1 LPAAGLALAAPAF
14 GTSETSTSQQ
24 SAMQQK
30 SAGAQASEKQNAENY
45 RGMRAS
51 ELIGQ
56 DVKSPQ
62 GKNLGEI
69 SDLIIDMNS
78 EKVRYAIL
86 AFDPGIFSGE
96 RLFAVPTTELKW
108 GKEKNEIVYDMKRE
122 RLEKASV
129 EKSRW
134 PDAARDRDYLGNLD
148 RAYGIAQPSQNR
160 RAFRAGELLGKDVNG
175 RQGEEI
181 GEIRDL
187 VIDMNAQRVHYAVL
201 SFDPGWT
208 APEKLYAFP
217 LTAFRFTDGK
227 DELAL
232 DIDKSRLQAMRSFD
246 QKLWATYATPVF
258 VTDVDRYLVTV
269 TPLKEG
275 GANAQP
281 SSAAQNKAAPSQG
294 GSATAQGSAAAKD
307 KSSPTQSGS
316 TMQQGGSSNTPG
328 KSSMAIGKSSLAAS
342 GQGAGSSS
350 GSQAANTAASN
361 PDSGASGQS
370 GMSTSASSNAAKADT
385 SAAATE
391 TGAGGTVVT
400 TSPEYTAS
408 MKRLQESAQ
417 KLRESI
423 QAMAQHP
430 PGERRDQAMKEAR
443 QALYDTHQ
451 AMIQLPPRMRSNE
464 PPSTVAGATG
474 KTGSSG
480 AGSAGTASSM
490 SDAEYSRSMERLQK
504 SAQEVREAIQA
515 MAQQPQGQRR
525 DQAIMEAHEAL
536 MDLNQSMAQLPPD
549 LLSKN

>member
-1 LPAAGLALAAPAF
+1 MERNIAKWVRAALLPAAGLALAAPAF
-14 GTSETSTSQQ
+14 GTSDTSTSQQ
-24 SAMQQK
+24 LAMQQK
-30 SAGAQASEKQNAENY
+30 SAGAQSSEKQNAEHY

-62 GKNLGEI
+62 GNNLGEI

-96 RLFAVPTTELKW
+96 RLFAVPTTELRW
-108 GKEKNEIVYDMKRE
+108 GKEKNDIVYDMKRE

-217 LTAFRFTDGK
+217 LTAFRFADGK

-269 TPLKEG
+269 TPLNEG

-281 SSAAQNKAAPSQG
+281 GSAAQNKSAPSQG

-316 TMQQGGSSNTPG
+316 TMQQGGSSNTQG

-342 GQGAGSSS
+342 GQGAG
-350 GSQAANTAASN
+350 
-361 PDSGASGQS
+361 
-370 GMSTSASSNAAKADT
+370 
-385 SAAATE
+385 
-391 TGAGGTVVT
+391 GTVVT
-400 TSPEYTAS
+400 TSPEHTAS

-430 PGERRDQAMKEAR
+430 QGERRDQAMKEAR

-464 PPSTVAGATG
+464 PPSAVAGGTG
-474 KTGSSG
+474 KTGSS
-480 AGSAGTASSM
+480 AAGTASSM
-490 SDAEYSRSMERLQK
+490 SEAEYSRSMERLQK